1 MLRMILISI
10 DHVGCM
16 VIFENRGFEGFWV
29 GVCRVGRVGGV
40 LRGCRGVGWDFLG
53 GCRGLAG
60 NFLGGCRGLA
70 GNFLGLRKRGFWPGS
85 TDGPRKGGFRLEFF

>member
-60 NFLGGCRGLA
+60 NFLG
-70 GNFLGLRKRGFWPGS
+70 LRKRGFWPGS